1 MVFEWRLISLELQ
14 TNLLFL
20 YLSSQMLQFNNLYKN
35 RSILFAMSVG
45 FLPFIV
51 MVFSASVLGET
62 PLDVHAVDM
71 AQKKLGV
78 IRVLEPGLFDYQSA
92 DYIVR
97 MRAWGVSFPPPSNPG
112 YKEAIQFSE
121 ELLLDSNLS
130 ISVKKEFDPQNYKV
144 VDIFIHAQ
152 SKSFS
157 TLCIEQGIG
166 WHNEKETSRH
176 GVFVISQIKAKRQ
189 SIGIWK
195 HGIPNEKAAQ
205 GSSIPTPIL
214 KSMIGENP
222 FSAGMKFWVTSFNKI
237 HRPGCSFYERGRG
250 EYSRRPTGTDCRICG
265 GVNAK

>member
-1 MVFEWRLISLELQ
+1 MIFGWRLISQDLQ
-14 TNLLFL
+14 TKVFL
-20 YLSSQMLQFNNLYKN
+20 YLSSQMLQFNNLNKTN
-35 RSILFAMSVG
+35 PILLRLCRC
-45 FLPFIV
+45 FLPF
-51 MVFSASVLGET
+51 MVLSTSVALIGET
-62 PLDVHAVDM
+62 QIDEDTGKLTA
-71 AQKKLGV
+71 KKNGV
-78 IRVLEPGLFDYQSA
+78 IRVIEPGIFDYQSA

-97 MRAWGVSFPPPSNPG
+97 MRAWGVSFPSRSNPG

-189 SIGIWK
+189 NIGIWK
-195 HGIPNEKAAQ
+195 HGIPADEQAT

-222 FSAGMKFWVTSFNKI
+222 FAAGMKFWVTSFNKI

>member
-1 MVFEWRLISLELQ
+1 MVLSTSVALI
-14 TNLLFL
+14 
-20 YLSSQMLQFNNLYKN
+20 
-35 RSILFAMSVG
+35 
-45 FLPFIV
+45 
-51 MVFSASVLGET
+51 GET
-62 PLDVHAVDM
+62 QIDEDTGKLTA
-71 AQKKLGV
+71 KKIGV
-78 IRVLEPGLFDYQSA
+78 IRVIEPGIFDYQSA

-97 MRAWGVSFPPPSNPG
+97 MRAWGVSFPSRSNPG

-189 SIGIWK
+189 NIGIWK
-195 HGIPNEKAAQ
+195 HGIPPDEQAT
-205 GSSIPTPIL
+205 GRSIPTPIL

-222 FSAGMKFWVTSFNKI
+222 FAAGMKFWVTSFNKI